1 MAHFGA
7 LLHALLSSLTSHFV
21 DKLRDRIG
29 NPVRVNVRDIAEM
42 ATKISCS
49 ESKLVHKPLDKD
61 DPKCGCPDI
70 TRVREVLGSE
80 PRVPAREGL
89 KRALEWFAE
98 DVLEVS

>member
-21 DKLRDRIG
+21 DKLCDRIG

>member
-1 MAHFGA
+1 LNSNATMAHFGA

-29 NPVRVNVRDIAEM
+29 NPVGISVRGDIAEM
-42 ATKISCS
+42 VTKISCS

-89 KRALEWFAE
+89 NRALE
-98 DVLEVS
+98 

>member
-1 MAHFGA
+1 MDNNAPMDYFGA
-7 LLHALLSSLTSHFV
+7 LFHALLSSLISHFV
-21 DKLRDRIG
+21 DKLRERIG
-29 NPVRVNVRDIAEM
+29 NPVGISVRDIAEM

-89 KRALEWFAE
+89 NRALE
-98 DVLEVS
+98 